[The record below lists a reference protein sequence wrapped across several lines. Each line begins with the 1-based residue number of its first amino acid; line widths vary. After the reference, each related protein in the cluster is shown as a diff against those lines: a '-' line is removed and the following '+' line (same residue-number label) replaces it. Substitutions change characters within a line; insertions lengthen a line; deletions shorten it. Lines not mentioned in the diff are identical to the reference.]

1 MKWFG
6 FFKRQNWFLSDAQ
19 NIFLSETMLNYSDG
33 QPSAAKVK
41 KKKRKNL
48 LVFIRKFLKV
58 PKNE

>member
-19 NIFLSETMLNYSDG
+19 NIFLSEIMLNYSDG

-41 KKKRKNL
+41 KEKKKSTCL
-48 LVFIRKFLKV
+48 YQKALKGT
-58 PKNE
+58 

>member
-41 KKKRKNL
+41 KEKKKSTCL
-48 LVFIRKFLKV
+48 YQKALKGT
-58 PKNE
+58 